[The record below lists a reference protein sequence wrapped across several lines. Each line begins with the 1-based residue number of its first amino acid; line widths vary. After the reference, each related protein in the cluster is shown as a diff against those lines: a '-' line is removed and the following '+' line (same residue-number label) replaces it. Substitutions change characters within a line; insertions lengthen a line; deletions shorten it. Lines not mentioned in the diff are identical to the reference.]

1 MHRGSPPA
9 PSLWTLLF
17 CFFLRILDFDLL
29 CETIPSMV
37 KLLLLSVYTHWVFL
51 WHETYVWEP
60 REGFYFLLTHC
71 KGCSGWDFA
80 CIATRLAA
88 HDDVLVRCNTHSN
101 LQVDLI
107 FLHWQITPVHE
118 LRNAEK
124 SQLANNSTL
133 VNGVGLFWTVK
144 SSLPLTHNS

>member
-17 CFFLRILDFDLL
+17 VFFEDSGLWFALRNDTKHGEIAAFVSLHPLGFSLAWNVCLRTTRGILFSTNTLQRVQRL
-29 CETIPSMV
+29 
-37 KLLLLSVYTHWVFL
+37 
-51 WHETYVWEP
+51 
-60 REGFYFLLTHC
+60 GFCMHC
-71 KGCSGWDFA
+71 NTC
-80 CIATRLAA
+80 LAA